1 MHPKKVERLAER
13 IREDQEFS
21 SNSTKLN
28 EHVVAAH
35 AKLVELLAVRQHM
48 KAQLLRCV
56 EERDNALREVDR
68 LRAELLKLKTADA
81 A

>member
-1 MHPKKVERLAER
+1 MHPKQAERLAER
-13 IREDQEFS
+13 VRENHEIS
-21 SNSTKLN
+21 SNNTKLN

-56 EERDNALREVDR
+56 EERDNALREVEH
-68 LRAELLKLKTADA
+68 LRAELLKLKTPDA